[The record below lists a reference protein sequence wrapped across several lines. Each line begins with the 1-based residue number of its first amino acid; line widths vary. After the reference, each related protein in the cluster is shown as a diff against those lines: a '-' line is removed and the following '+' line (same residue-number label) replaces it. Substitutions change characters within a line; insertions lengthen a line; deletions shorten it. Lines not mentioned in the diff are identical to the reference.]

1 MKPKPVGQPEKTRR
15 TRARASTPAKV
26 AKASETVAKASEMV
40 PSSPVRSRAR
50 PLAQRPAARVSK
62 TSGPK
67 AEHES
72 PASSPDP
79 RAYHHGDL
87 RRALL
92 DATKAIV
99 EDTGPELF
107 TLREAARRA
116 GVNHRAAYRHFEDK
130 SELLAAVAEEG
141 YTGLEARVRE
151 RLAAVPENDTY
162 ARLVML
168 ARSYVEFAS
177 ENRGT
182 YRVMAGPRL
191 NGEGRFPGLE
201 AAIGKNLKLVRAEI
215 QRGMDLGNVPGKS
228 SFDATLALWA
238 SVHGLSTLVIYRRV
252 QVRPELVGS
261 FTERLLG
268 GLLTGFVKRD

>member
-1 MKPKPVGQPEKTRR
+1 MKPKAAER
-15 TRARASTPAKV
+15 TSVKAPRPRQAKKRASAAPSKAEASPRVESSPTVARSEKRKTVEAPVKALTPA
-26 AKASETVAKASEMV
+26 SDE
-40 PSSPVRSRAR
+40 
-50 PLAQRPAARVSK
+50 
-62 TSGPK
+62 
-67 AEHES
+67 
-72 PASSPDP
+72 

-151 RLAAVPENDTY
+151 RLAPVPENDTY

>member
-1 MKPKPVGQPEKTRR
+1 MKTKSSGQPEKGRR
-15 TRARASTPAKV
+15 TRARPAMPANAAKVTKAAKV
-26 AKASETVAKASEMV
+26 AEASETIA
-40 PSSPVRSRAR
+40 PSRLRPRAR
-50 PLAQRPAARVSK
+50 PTAKRSSVPKA
-62 TSGPK
+62 SGPK
-67 AEHES
+67 AEHDS
-72 PASSPDP
+72 APSSADP

-151 RLAAVPENDTY
+151 RLFAVSEDDTY

>member
-1 MKPKPVGQPEKTRR
+1 MKKPVEGSTSRAPDRAKPAKRPRVAPSEGKTRPR
-15 TRARASTPAKV
+15 VESTRATGRSANATVNATVKRRSSDRAANVPA
-26 AKASETVAKASEMV
+26 T
-40 PSSPVRSRAR
+40 
-50 PLAQRPAARVSK
+50 
-62 TSGPK
+62 
-67 AEHES
+67 
-72 PASSPDP
+72 SPDE

-141 YTGLEARVRE
+141 YAGLEARVRQ
-151 RLAAVPENDTY
+151 RLTGVPEDDTY